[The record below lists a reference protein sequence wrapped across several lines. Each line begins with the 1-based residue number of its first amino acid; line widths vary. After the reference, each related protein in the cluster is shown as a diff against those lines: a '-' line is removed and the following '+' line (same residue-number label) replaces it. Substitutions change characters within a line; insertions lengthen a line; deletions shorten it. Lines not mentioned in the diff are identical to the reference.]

1 MANDLRCTHG
11 SATSHL
17 NDEHLFY
24 LMSRGLTRSQAVRA
38 VVEGFFAEL
47 LDRVPLERL
56 RQRLQQDIEA
66 RMAS

>member
-1 MANDLRCTHG
+1 
-11 SATSHL
+11 
-17 NDEHLFY
+17 
-24 LMSRGLTRSQAVRA
+24 MSRGLTRSQAVRA